1 MSEFLSRP
9 DERPDPD
16 MLLARIEAE
25 AARLRRGKLR
35 IFFGASPG
43 VGKTYAM
50 LSAARQLQAQG
61 VDVVVG
67 VVETHGRDETAKL
80 LQGLDVL
87 PRRRVD
93 YRGHALEEFDLDA
106 ALARKPDL
114 ILVDELAHTN
124 LADSRHP
131 KRWQDIEEL
140 LAAGIDVFSTVNVQ
154 HLDSTSDVVAGITGI
169 RVFETVPDRVFDGAD
184 EIVLVDL
191 TPDELLQRMREGK
204 VYLPQQAERAIQ
216 NFFRKGNLLA
226 LRELAL
232 RRTADRVDED
242 VRDYRR
248 ERSVSRVW
256 KTGDALLVCI
266 GADGNGERLV
276 RAAAR
281 IATEQEAS
289 WHVVYVETP
298 RLQRLAAEARQR
310 VLKTL
315 GQAESLGARTAV
327 LSGDDAAQ
335 AVAQYARR
343 ENIGR
348 VLAGRRQTHRFRWR
362 PGFAERLAEL
372 VPEIDLLLLARDPN
386 RKPEKPA
393 DDARPES
400 GMSRTAAW
408 RYGMA
413 VALVVVVTAVA
424 APLSTALDLANIV
437 MIFLVAVLLAGVKLG
452 RGPSVLTTVLS
463 VASFDFFFVSPRM
476 SFAVSDVQYIVTFVV
491 MLAAGLITGQL
502 AAGLRFQVRV
512 AERREARSRALYEM
526 ARELSAAL
534 AGEQIVEIAKR
545 YMERAIDAS
554 VVLLVPDADDRL
566 HTDARER
573 DIDEGVAQ
581 WAFDHGE
588 EAGFGTGTLPASRA
602 LYIPLRAPMR
612 VRGVMG
618 VRPNATDWKPAPE
631 QRQLIVTSAALI
643 AIALERLHYIEV
655 AQQAL
660 LHMESERLRN
670 SLLSALSHDLRTPLT
685 ALVGLSD
692 TLALGQLSG
701 APEGE
706 AIARAIREQ
715 AHRTSTLVENLL
727 DMAKL
732 QAGGVKLRREWQPIS
747 EVISSAL
754 DSRAE
759 LLAKHHVRIEIPE
772 DFPFVEL
779 DAVLMERVFVN
790 LFENAAKYTPPGS
803 EIVVTAARR
812 DGEERPVEIAVSDDG
827 PGFPPGRESW
837 LFEKFTRGRDESSV
851 SGVGLGLAIVRAI
864 VEAHGGTVR
873 AENRVPHG
881 ARFVLALPAGTP
893 PDMSEIQDT

>member
-1 MSEFLSRP
+1 MTSSSHLDSES
-9 DERPDPD
+9 RPDPD
-16 MLLARIEAE
+16 VLLARIEAE
-25 AARLRRGKLR
+25 NARARRGRLR

-67 VVETHGRDETAKL
+67 IVETHGREETAKL
-80 LQGLDVL
+80 MQGLEVL
-87 PRRRVD
+87 PRKMVD
-93 YRGHALEEFDLDA
+93 YRGHALQEFDLDA

-114 ILVDELAHTN
+114 VLVDELAHTN
-124 LADSRHP
+124 LAGLRHM
-131 KRWQDIEEL
+131 KRWQDVEEL
-140 LAAGIDVFSTVNVQ
+140 LGAGIDVFSTVNVQ

-169 RVFETVPDRVFDGAD
+169 RVFETVPDRVFDSAD

-191 TPDELLQRMREGK
+191 TPDELLARLREGK
-204 VYLPQQAERAIQ
+204 VYLPQQAERAIR

-226 LRELAL
+226 LRELSL

-266 GADGNGERLV
+266 GANGGGDRLV

-281 IATEQEAS
+281 IASEQEAP
-289 WHVVYVETP
+289 WHVIYVETP
-298 RLQRLAAEARQR
+298 RLQRLAGEARQR
-310 VLKTL
+310 ILKVLAH
-315 GQAESLGARTAV
+315 AESLGARTAV
-327 LSGDDAAQ
+327 LSGEDAVDAAE
-335 AVAQYARR
+335 QYARR

-348 VLAGRRQTHRFRWR
+348 IVAGRRNRRRFEWR
-362 PGFAERLAEL
+362 PGFVERLSERA
-372 VPEIDLLLLARDPN
+372 PEIDLLLLARDPH
-386 RKPEKPA
+386 RT
-393 DDARPES
+393 ES
-400 GMSRTAAW
+400 DIRAASRYVEGTVPIR
-408 RYGMA
+408 RYLISAGF
-413 VALVVVVTAVA
+413 VVGVTALA
-424 APLSTALDLANIV
+424 APLSKALDLANIV
-437 MIFLVAVLLAGVKLG
+437 MIFLLAVLLSGVKLG
-452 RGPSVLTTVLS
+452 RGPAVLAALLS
-463 VASFDFFFVSPRM
+463 VACFDFFFVAPRM
-476 SFAVSDVQYIVTFVV
+476 SFGVTDVQYIVTFGV

-502 AAGLRFQVRV
+502 AAGLRFQARV
-512 AERREARSRALYEM
+512 AEQRAARSRALYEM

-534 AGEQIVEIAKR
+534 TGEQIVEIARR
-545 YMERAIDAS
+545 YMERAMDARVVLVLPDAEDRLVVPTEDGIDA
-554 VVLLVPDADDRL
+554 
-566 HTDARER
+566 
-573 DIDEGVAQ
+573 GVAQ

-602 LYIPLRAPMR
+602 LYVPLRAPMR
-612 VRGVMG
+612 VRGVLG
-618 VRPNATDWKPAPE
+618 VRPNAEDWKPTPE
-631 QRQLIVTSAALI
+631 QRQLVVTSAALI
-643 AIALERLHYIEV
+643 AIALERLHYIDV

-692 TLALGQLSG
+692 TLVLGCAG
-701 APEGE
+701 KDEGE

-727 DMAKL
+727 DMARL
-732 QAGGVKLRREWQPIS
+732 QAGGVKLKREWQPIG
-747 EVISSAL
+747 EVVASAL
-754 DSRAE
+754 DSRAAQ
-759 LLAKHHVRIEIPE
+759 LDAHRARIDVPVE
-772 DFPFVEL
+772 FPFVEF
-779 DAVLMERVFVN
+779 DAVLMERVFTN

-803 EIVVTAARR
+803 EIVVGATMRGDAGKRVA
-812 DGEERPVEIAVSDDG
+812 EITVSDDG
-827 PGFPPGRESW
+827 PGIPAGREAW
-837 LFEKFTRGRDESSV
+837 LFEKFTRGSDESSV

-881 ARFVLALPAGTP
+881 ARFVIRLPAGSP
-893 PDMSEIQDT
+893 PDMSDIHDA